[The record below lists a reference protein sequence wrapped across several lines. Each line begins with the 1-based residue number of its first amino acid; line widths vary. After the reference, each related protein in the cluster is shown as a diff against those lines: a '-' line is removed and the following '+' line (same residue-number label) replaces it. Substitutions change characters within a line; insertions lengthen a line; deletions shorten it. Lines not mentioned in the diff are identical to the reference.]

1 VSVSADDKKLV
12 LMEQRLLGLGQSQGK
27 DDRLLAIMYV
37 RDSVEQREPFNYS
50 EAE

>member
-1 VSVSADDKKLV
+1 
-12 LMEQRLLGLGQSQGK
+12 MEQRLLALGQSQGK
-27 DDRLLAIMYV
+27 DRLLAIMYV